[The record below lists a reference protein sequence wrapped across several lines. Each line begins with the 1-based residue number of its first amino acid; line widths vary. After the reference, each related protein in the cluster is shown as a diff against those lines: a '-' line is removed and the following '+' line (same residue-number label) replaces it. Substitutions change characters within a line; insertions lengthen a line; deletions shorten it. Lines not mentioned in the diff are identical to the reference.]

1 MKSDRNHC
9 YVCGIELSKDNAYGR
24 KDTVNKLHSLCKYH
38 YIEQQKIRNRKYVKP
53 KKPIFLV
60 ISICGKKTKI
70 FFKTKEEKAAY
81 IRERKTMQKFG
92 THPITTSSCVG
103 CTEDFGTGVDLRCD
117 ECNSLLRYN
126 VRGEL
131 QCENCNLVSTEIL
144 LPEIT
149 DREFYYD
156 KKMLYDKRTISQQ
169 DWFWLDQISGSS
181 FDVFYQK
188 AYSKKLKQ

>member
-1 MKSDRNHC
+1 
-9 YVCGIELSKDNAYGR
+9 
-24 KDTVNKLHSLCKYH
+24 
-38 YIEQQKIRNRKYVKP
+38 
-53 KKPIFLV
+53 V

-92 THPITTSSCVG
+92 IHPITTSSCVG
-103 CTEDFGTGVDLRCD
+103 CTEDFGTGVDLCCD

-169 DWFWLDQISGSS
+169 DWFWLDQISGSA

>member
-9 YVCGIELSKDNAYGR
+9 YICGIELSEDNAYGR

-38 YIEQQKIRNRKYVKP
+38 YIEQQKIRNRQYVKP

-70 FFKTKEEKAAY
+70 FFKTKEDKETY
-81 IRERKTMQKFG
+81 LRERKTIQKFG
-92 THPITTSSCVG
+92 IHPITTSSCVG
-103 CTEDFGTGVDLRCD
+103 CTEDFGTDTNLRCE

-126 VRGEL
+126 VCGEL

-188 AYSKKLKQ
+188 AYSKKLK

>member
-1 MKSDRNHC
+1 
-9 YVCGIELSKDNAYGR
+9 
-24 KDTVNKLHSLCKYH
+24 
-38 YIEQQKIRNRKYVKP
+38 
-53 KKPIFLV
+53 V

-70 FFKTKEEKAAY
+70 FFKTKEDKETY
-81 IRERKTMQKFG
+81 LRERKTIQKFG
-92 THPITTSSCVG
+92 IHPITTSSCVG
-103 CTEDFGTGVDLRCD
+103 CTEDFGTGVDLCCD
-117 ECNSLLRYN
+117 ECGSLLRYN

-131 QCENCNLVSTEIL
+131 QCENCDLISTEIL

>member
-9 YVCGIELSKDNAYGR
+9 YICGIELSEDNAYGR

-38 YIEQQKIRNRKYVKP
+38 YIEQQKIRNRQCVKP

-60 ISICGKKTKI
+60 ISICGTKTKI
-70 FFKTKEEKAAY
+70 FFKTKEDKENY
-81 IRERKTMQKFG
+81 IRERKTIQKFSN
-92 THPITTSSCVG
+92 HPIMTSSCVG
-103 CTEDFGTGVDLRCD
+103 CTEDFGTGTNLRCE

-131 QCENCNLVSTEIL
+131 QCENCDLVSTEIL

-188 AYSKKLKQ
+188 AYSKKLK